1 MRTFRRRLTGLLA
14 AVLLV
19 GILVGLPVILV
30 EVGGNPLPDRL
41 PSLSDLGKA
50 LTSPD
55 DGTLALAAISL
66 IAWAAWLILAGSI
79 LIEATSRL
87 RGITAPALP
96 GLRLPQLAA
105 RNLVAAAL
113 LLFAAASLPIQDPRE
128 AAAQPVACPPGH
140 SHGPADAQHRPRDTH
155 TPAAAGN
162 RGEVGSA
169 TVAYRVRSGD
179 SLWTIARDHLGSG
192 ARYTEIAELNSKIL
206 RGRPGFITP
215 GTILRLPAS
224 TRTDP
229 DPAAHTMTV
238 KRGDTLSEIAE
249 EELGDADRYPEIFR
263 ASKTITQ
270 PENRHLTDPDVIDVG
285 WTLKIPGSEPRK
297 DTGKRTKPGNG
308 HRTPQN
314 DQRRRH
320 AERPTPE
327 STAKALPTAPRSATP
342 ASRPTESATQLPTP
356 RSSADGVDDP
366 AQPDAD
372 LPPWLLTGLTGGG
385 VVLAASLL
393 LLLRTR
399 RRSQFRNRRPGR
411 TIAVPGPH
419 LTPVEKSISAVG
431 DFSAPMI
438 TVVDAALRRLAASQA
453 AAQQAMPPLTAI
465 QLSSGT
471 IRLHLSRP
479 FGLPDPWQNTDD
491 RCCWTVPLTVDINE
505 LGPHVAD
512 QPAPYPL
519 LITIGSDDDNGVWLL
534 NWEELAVVNITGDPT
549 YRADFARYLA
559 AEVACNPWSEAVTV
573 DCVGVADEVAA
584 LNPDRVRTHPPGTD
598 PAEELIADAVAT
610 LGRDDE
616 VERGVAT
623 ARAQQAGADGWPA
636 RLLLIGVTDPPPTS
650 LDQLIS
656 VVQEHHGRTG
666 TAVATIGHHTNP
678 GGLVVDLTPQGRL
691 RVPSLGLDLVA
702 VGLTADEAL
711 GCAALLAQSTSGA
724 PDVAVPE
731 QIDADGWHAY
741 ADEAGAL
748 RTEHTHSRGTP
759 ADPVANP
766 ATSVLP
772 RDDDDYLRAAA
783 ATAQDLATLAPEVPV
798 GLRQAIEGADP
809 TLDADLNAWF
819 ADDCDLPRLALLGPV
834 GARTHGIA
842 IAKRKPYYTELLSY
856 LATRPHGATPEE
868 VADAF
873 SITGPRVRNDIKVL
887 RDWLGVNPRTGRK
900 HLPDARDSAAARA
913 RGVGVYQ
920 VENLLVDADLFR
932 RLRVRGE
939 SRGAD
944 GIDDLR
950 QALQLVTGQPF
961 DKLRRG
967 GWTWLYEGDR
977 LDHHL
982 VCGIVDVAHLV
993 TTHALAEGDLNT
1005 ARTAT
1010 QIATSAAP
1018 YEEILRL
1025 DLAAIAAAAGHR
1037 QEAARIVR
1045 DEVCNRSDDGH
1056 PPLELSERTEQI
1068 LAAHDWL
1075 PPMKSAS

>member
-1 MRTFRRRLTGLLA
+1 MLA

-19 GILVGLPVILV
+19 GILIGLPVILV
-30 EVGGNPLPDRL
+30 EVGGNPLPDQL

-55 DGTLALAAISL
+55 DGTLAVAAISL

-105 RNLVAAAL
+105 RSLVAAVV
-113 LLFAAASLPIQDPRE
+113 LLFAAAPQQLQHPGD
-128 AAAQPVACPPGH
+128 AAAQPVATAGHTHGPGGIH
-140 SHGPADAQHRPRDTH
+140 DRPADAH
-155 TPAAAGN
+155 TPPAAGN
-162 RGEVGSA
+162 RGKVGSA
-169 TVAYRVRSGD
+169 TVPYRVRSGD
-179 SLWTIARDHLGSG
+179 SLWAIARDHLGSG
-192 ARYTEIAELNSKIL
+192 ARYREIAELNSKVL
-206 RGRPGFITP
+206 GGRPDFITA
-215 GTILRLPAS
+215 GTILQLPSSA
-224 TRTDP
+224 RPDP
-229 DPAAHTMTV
+229 DRAEHTV
-238 KRGDTLSEIAE
+238 IVERGDTLSEIAE
-249 EELGDADRYPEIFR
+249 DELGDADRYPEIFR
-263 ASKTITQ
+263 ASKAIIQ
-270 PENRHLTDPDVIDVG
+270 PGNRHLTDLDMIDIG
-285 WTLKIPGSEPRK
+285 WTLKIPRPQPRK
-297 DTGKRTKPGNG
+297 DTGKPTKTGNG
-308 HRTPQN
+308 HRTPHD
-314 DQRRRH
+314 DQRRSH
-320 AERPTPE
+320 GAGPTPE
-327 STAKALPTAPRSATP
+327 PTVSRSPTTPSTATP
-342 ASRPTESATQLPTP
+342 VPRPTESATQLPTP
-356 RSSADGVDDP
+356 PSSADTAEDP

-372 LPPWLLTGLTGGG
+372 FSPWLLTGLTGGG

-393 LLLRTR
+393 LLLRTSR
-399 RRSQFRNRRPGR
+399 HTQFRNRRPGR
-411 TIAVPGPH
+411 TIAVPGPP
-419 LTPVEKSISAVG
+419 LTPVEKTMTAIG
-431 DFSAPMI
+431 DLSTPKI
-438 TVVDAALRRLAASQA
+438 TVMDAALRRLAASQTA
-453 AAQQAMPPLTAI
+453 AEQPMPPVTAI
-465 QLSSGT
+465 QLSSST
-471 IRLHLSRP
+471 LRLHLSRP
-479 FGLPDPWQNTDD
+479 FELPAPWQNTDH
-491 RCCWTVPLTVDINE
+491 RCWTVPLSVDLDQ

-519 LITIGSDDDNGVWLL
+519 LVTVAAEDDNRGVWLL
-534 NWEELAVVNITGDPT
+534 NMEELAVVNITGDPT
-549 YRADFARYLA
+549 YSADFARYLA
-559 AEVACNPWSEAVTV
+559 AELACNPWSEAVTV
-573 DCVGVADEVAA
+573 DCLGVGGEVAA
-584 LNPDRVRTHPPGTD
+584 LNPDRIRIHPPGTD
-598 PAEELIADAVAT
+598 PASELIADAVAT
-610 LGRDDE
+610 IGRGDE
-616 VERGVAT
+616 IERGVAT
-623 ARAQQAGADGWPA
+623 ARAQQAGAESWPA
-636 RLLLIGVTDPPPTS
+636 RLLLIDVADPPSGS

-656 VVQEHHGRTG
+656 VVYEHHGRTG
-666 TAVATIGHHTNP
+666 AAVATVGHHTHP
-678 GGLVVDLTPQGRL
+678 GGVVIDLTLHGRL

-702 VGLTADEAL
+702 VGLTGDEAL
-711 GCAALLAQSTSGA
+711 GCAALIAQSTSVA
-724 PDVAVPE
+724 HDVPIP
-731 QIDADGWHAY
+731 QQTDADGWRAY

-748 RTEHTHSRGTP
+748 RTEHTQNRDTP
-759 ADPVANP
+759 LNPIANP
-766 ATSVLP
+766 TTSVLP
-772 RDDDDYLRAAA
+772 RDDEDYLHAA
-783 ATAQDLATLAPEVPV
+783 ATTAEDLATLAPQVPA

-819 ADDCDLPRLALLGPV
+819 ADDCDLPRLTLLGPV
-834 GARTHGIA
+834 GARTHGTA

-913 RGVGVYQ
+913 RGIGVYQ
-920 VENLLVDADLFR
+920 VEDVLVDADLFR

-961 DKLRRG
+961 DKLRPG

-993 TTHALAEGDLNT
+993 TIHALAEGDPNT

-1018 YEEILRL
+1018 YEEIPRL

-1056 PPLELSERTEQI
+1056 PPLELSDRTEQI

>member
-1 MRTFRRRLTGLLA
+1 MTTLRRRLTGMVAALLIM
-14 AVLLV
+14 
-19 GILVGLPVILV
+19 GILIGLPVVLV
-30 EVGGNPLPDRL
+30 EVGANPLPDQL
-41 PSLSDLGKA
+41 PSLAELGNA

-55 DGTLALAAISL
+55 DGTLAVAAISL
-66 IAWAAWLILAGSI
+66 IGWTAWLILAGSI

-87 RGITAPALP
+87 RGITTPALP

-105 RNLVAAAL
+105 QSLVTAAL
-113 LLFAAASLPIQDPRE
+113 LLFTATPQQIQHPSGPV
-128 AAAQPVACPPGH
+128 AQPVATSGH
-140 SHGPADAQHRPRDTH
+140 VQGPAETQHHPTYAYRP
-155 TPAAAGN
+155 PAAGN
-162 RGEVGSA
+162 RGKVE
-169 TVAYRVRSGD
+169 TVSYRVQSGD
-179 SLWTIARDHLGSG
+179 SLWTIASDHLGSG
-192 ARYTEIAELNSKIL
+192 ARYREIAELNTKVL
-206 RGRPGFITP
+206 GGRPKFITP
-215 GTILRLPAS
+215 GTILRLPSSA
-224 TRTDP
+224 RTDP
-229 DPAAHTMTV
+229 DPAAHTVTV

-249 EELGDADRYPEIFR
+249 EKLGDADRYPEIFK
-263 ASKTITQ
+263 ASKAITQ
-270 PENRHLTDPDVIDVG
+270 PGNRHLTDPDIIDIG
-285 WTLKIPGSEPRK
+285 WTLKIPRPETQK
-297 DTGKRTKPGNG
+297 DTRKPTKPENG
-308 HRTPQN
+308 HRTTEN
-314 DQRRRH
+314 DQPRSLRD
-320 AERPTPE
+320 RPTPE
-327 STAKALPTAPRSATP
+327 PTARSTTAQPTATP
-342 ASRPTESATQLPTP
+342 TPRPTEPATQAQP
-356 RSSADGVDDP
+356 SADATDDA

-372 LPPWLLTGLTGGG
+372 SPPWLLTGLTGGG
-385 VVLAASLL
+385 IVLAASLL

-411 TIAVPGPH
+411 TIAVPGPQ

-431 DFSAPMI
+431 DFSAPRI

-453 AAQQAMPPLTAI
+453 AAEQAMPPVTAI
-465 QLSSGT
+465 QFSST
-471 IRLHLSRP
+471 AVRLHLSRP
-479 FGLPDPWQNTDD
+479 FDLPAPWQNTDN
-491 RCCWTVPLTVDINE
+491 RCCWTVPLTVDLDE

-519 LITIGSDDDNGVWLL
+519 LITIGSGDDNGVWLL

-623 ARAQQAGADGWPA
+623 ARARQAGADSWPA
-636 RLLLIGVTDPPPTS
+636 RLLLIGVTDPPPAS

-666 TAVATIGHHTNP
+666 TAVATVGHHTNP
-678 GGLVVDLTPQGRL
+678 GGLVVDLTSQGRL

-711 GCAALLAQSTSGA
+711 GCAALIAQSTSGA

-731 QIDADGWHAY
+731 QSDADGWRAY

-748 RTEHTHSRGTP
+748 RTEHTHSRGIP
-759 ADPVANP
+759 ADPVPNP

-783 ATAQDLATLAPEVPV
+783 TTAEDLATLAPQVPV

-809 TLDADLNAWF
+809 TLDADLDAWF
-819 ADDCDLPRLALLGPV
+819 ADDCDRPRLALLGPV

-842 IAKRKPYYTELLSY
+842 IAKRKPYYTELLAY
-856 LATRPHGATPEE
+856 LATRRYGATPEE

-913 RGVGVYQ
+913 RGIGVYQ
-920 VENLLVDADLFR
+920 VEDLLVDADLFR
-932 RLRVRGE
+932 RLRIRGE

-950 QALQLVTGQPF
+950 QALQLVSGQPF
-961 DKLRRG
+961 DRLRPG

-993 TTHALAEGDLNT
+993 TTHVLAEGDLNT
-1005 ARTAT
+1005 ARAAT
-1010 QIATSAAP
+1010 QIAASAAP
-1018 YEEILRL
+1018 YEEIPRL

-1037 QEAARIVR
+1037 QEAAQIVR
-1045 DEVCNRSDDGH
+1045 EEVCNRSDDGS
-1056 PPLELSERTEQI
+1056 PPLELSARTEQI